1 MGCRA
6 DIASGRIA
14 FAHLIRMWHA
24 RNGWSHRVLP
34 SLAEHLDLGRVHN
47 SQLSML
53 RNGKLASPGPEV
65 FLALGGINRWLAEQA
80 PAGQLDQ
87 AYLQTALAGHPDLI
101 EALATGADA
110 VRDPQGGV
118 LGAGDLLEVFVGLR
132 PAPPA
137 FNLSIR
143 EEEAA
148 TLSAALADLLTAGR
162 PWRQCRDE
170 LLAAYPVGR
179 RGRRDRFAAV
189 MAGQQEYGAT
199 ELEAELPDLRRTLAQ
214 LGGSVAVELGPER
227 FLELLRNRAHSLDEN
242 SCIQPQAVDDLATA
256 IRRKLAEE

>member
-1 MGCRA
+1 MGYRA

-14 FAHLIRMWHA
+14 FSHLIRMWHA
-24 RNGWSHRVLP
+24 RNGWSHKVLP
-34 SLAEHLDLGRVHN
+34 SLAEHFDLGRVHT

-65 FLALGGINRWLAEQA
+65 FLALGGINRWLSEQA
-80 PAGQLDQ
+80 PAGQLDP
-87 AYLQTALAGHPDLI
+87 ANLPTTLAGHPELI
-101 EALATGADA
+101 EALASGADA
-110 VRDPQGGV
+110 VRDPHGGV

-137 FNLSIR
+137 FNLSVT

-148 TLSAALADLLTAGR
+148 LLSEALADLLTAGR

-199 ELEAELPDLRRTLAQ
+199 DLEAELPDLRLTLAQ
-214 LGGSVAVELGPER
+214 LGGTGAAELGPER
-227 FLELLRNRAHSLDEN
+227 FLELLRNRAHSQAESPCN
-242 SCIQPQAVDDLATA
+242 QPQGLGDLASA
-256 IRRKLAEE
+256 IRRELAVE

>member
-1 MGCRA
+1 MGYRA

-14 FAHLIRMWHA
+14 FSHLIRMWHA
-24 RNGWSHRVLP
+24 RNGWSHKVLP
-34 SLAEHLDLGRVHN
+34 ALAERFDLGRIHT

-65 FLALGGINRWLAEQA
+65 FLALGGINRWLSEQA
-80 PAGQLDQ
+80 PAGQFDPSHFP
-87 AYLQTALAGHPDLI
+87 ATLAGHPELI

-137 FNLSIR
+137 FNLSVK

-189 MAGQQEYGAT
+189 MAGQQEYAAT
-199 ELEAELPDLRRTLAQ
+199 DLEAELPDLRRTLAQ
-214 LGGSVAVELGPER
+214 LGGTGAAELGPES
-227 FLELLRNRAHSLDEN
+227 FLELLRNRAHSRAEN
-242 SCIQPQAVDDLATA
+242 DCIQPQRLGDLASA
-256 IRRKLAEE
+256 IRRELDSE

>member
-1 MGCRA
+1 
-6 DIASGRIA
+6 
-14 FAHLIRMWHA
+14 
-24 RNGWSHRVLP
+24 
-34 SLAEHLDLGRVHN
+34 
-47 SQLSML
+47 
-53 RNGKLASPGPEV
+53 
-65 FLALGGINRWLAEQA
+65 
-80 PAGQLDQ
+80 
-87 AYLQTALAGHPDLI
+87 
-101 EALATGADA
+101 
-110 VRDPQGGV
+110 
-118 LGAGDLLEVFVGLR
+118 VFVGLR

>member
-1 MGCRA
+1 
-6 DIASGRIA
+6 
-14 FAHLIRMWHA
+14 
-24 RNGWSHRVLP
+24 
-34 SLAEHLDLGRVHN
+34 
-47 SQLSML
+47 ML

-87 AYLQTALAGHPDLI
+87 AYLQAALAGHPDLI

-110 VRDPQGGV
+110 VWDPQGGV

>member
-1 MGCRA
+1 MGYREE
-6 DIASGRIA
+6 IASGRIA
-14 FAHLIRMWHA
+14 FSHLIRIWHA
-24 RNGWSHRVLP
+24 RNGWSHKVLP
-34 SLAEHLDLGRVHN
+34 SLAEHFDLGRVHN

-65 FLALGGINRWLAEQA
+65 FLALGGINRWLAAQA
-80 PAGQLDQ
+80 PSGRLDPNHLQ
-87 AYLQTALAGHPDLI
+87 AVLVGHPDLI

-118 LGAGDLLEVFVGLR
+118 LGAGDLLEVFAGLR

-137 FNLSIR
+137 FTLSIR
-143 EEEAA
+143 DEDAA
-148 TLSAALADLLTAGR
+148 PLSAALADLLTAGR

-199 ELEAELPDLRRTLAQ
+199 DLEAELPDLRRTLAQ
-214 LGGSVAVELGPER
+214 LGGIGEAELGPER
-227 FLELLRNRAHSLDEN
+227 FLDLLRHRAHSGAVTAL
-242 SCIQPQAVDDLATA
+242 SRPQAGADLATA
-256 IRRKLAEE
+256 IRRELAAG